1 MFDVILSHG
10 NTKLGNITNINL
22 PPILSCAY
30 GVPCSSSG
38 CYAKKAYRQYP
49 NVRNAW
55 NWNFNLYKTDSNDYF
70 ASIIKQLKRKRHLDR
85 FRWHSSGDIL
95 D

>member
-1 MFDVILSHG
+1 MEVILSSG
-10 NTKLGNITNINL
+10 NIKLGNIWNINL
-22 PPILSCAY
+22 PPILSCAT
-30 GVPCSSSG
+30 GVPCSHTG

-55 NWNFNLYKTDSNDYF
+55 NWNLNYYKANSNDYF